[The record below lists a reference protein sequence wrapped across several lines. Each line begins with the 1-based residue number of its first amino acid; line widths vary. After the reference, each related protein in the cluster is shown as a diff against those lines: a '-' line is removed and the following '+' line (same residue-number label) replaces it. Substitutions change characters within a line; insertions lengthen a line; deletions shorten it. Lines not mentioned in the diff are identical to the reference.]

1 MVLENVKSYV
11 LAYTNDDFL
20 NLDHNVWHQR
30 YPRLALKTNDQLIC
44 QKPNIYICEEPP
56 DAVPPFIDNTCNY
69 RNVAYHEQIY
79 RWVAGRGCLQYT
91 PNFLYIN
98 GSNPINLGAGCIYGD
113 LFAPCLEVVKQD
125 GNCACYPFDPAFEE
139 VAAAVRNAVVPA
151 AQGRW
156 EKCFYEASDCCSHYM
171 NKEDCAT
178 TFDGWTCWLPGELGT
193 TAYAV
198 FQQQKVLSKR
208 NVGDSD

>member
-44 QKPNIYICEEPP
+44 QKPNIYICE
-56 DAVPPFIDNTCNY
+56 
-69 RNVAYHEQIY
+69 
-79 RWVAGRGCLQYT
+79 
-91 PNFLYIN
+91 
-98 GSNPINLGAGCIYGD
+98 
-113 LFAPCLEVVKQD
+113 VKQD